1 MLIEAARPLLDTG
14 RMELHLVGDGPLMP
28 ALKAQAQCLGG
39 VHFHGWLKHEAM
51 QDVAARCHIL
61 AFPSIRE
68 FGGGAVLFNRASAP
82 VDARPW
88 LNAAGAAAL
97 AQSGVES
104 GRLAAGGYLV
114 VRTAK

>member
-1 MLIEAARPLLDTG
+1 M
-14 RMELHLVGDGPLMP
+14 
-28 ALKAQAQCLGG
+28 
-39 VHFHGWLKHEAM
+39 
-51 QDVAARCHIL
+51 
-61 AFPSIRE
+61 
-68 FGGGAVLFNRASAP
+68 LFNRAGAP

-88 LNAAGAAAL
+88 LDAAGAAAL